1 MSNLGR
7 SRTRSL
13 AATRAGDPNA
23 EVLTAGALATDPAAL
38 RHDVVT
44 RAQAAGLKLV
54 RFLYV
59 DTDGIIRSK
68 STSIGRLADRLET
81 GIGLTVAMQAMTM
94 LDHLAVVEGMGPV
107 GEIRLM
113 PDPATFVVAPYT
125 TKTGVVHV
133 DMVTL
138 DGEPY
143 DAYGRVFLKRMIDR
157 AAKHDLEI
165 VVAFEPEWSLARRD
179 GETFLPVDDSGCFTT
194 YGMNNVADVIIDI
207 VEALEAQG
215 IPVEQY
221 YAELGWGQQELPVSH
236 APALQ
241 AADRHIHYRE
251 TIRGVAFRHGLYASF
266 APKPWGDQAGN
277 GCHIHFSAWNRGRT
291 VNRFH
296 DAKGPYGLS
305 ALANRFMAGV
315 LEHLPALV
323 ALTCASV
330 NSYRRLQPQM
340 WASAY
345 RVWGPDNR
353 EAALRVASSF
363 RGHEADSTNVEL
375 KASDSSANPYIA
387 LGGLIA
393 AGLDGIE
400 CGLELPPPVMVDPHT
415 LTDEER
421 RAIRADRLPQS
432 LGAAVENLHRDRV
445 LAEALGERLL
455 AAYSA
460 VKNLDVKDFANQDEN
475 FEFRQH
481 IYKY

>member
-1 MSNLGR
+1 
-7 SRTRSL
+7 
-13 AATRAGDPNA
+13 
-23 EVLTAGALATDPAAL
+23 
-38 RHDVVT
+38 
-44 RAQAAGLKLV
+44 
-54 RFLYV
+54 
-59 DTDGIIRSK
+59 
-68 STSIGRLADRLET
+68 
-81 GIGLTVAMQAMTM
+81 
-94 LDHLAVVEGMGPV
+94 
-107 GEIRLM
+107 
-113 PDPATFVVAPYT
+113 
-125 TKTGVVHV
+125 
-133 DMVTL
+133 MVTL

-143 DAYGRVFLKRMIDR
+143 DAYCRVFLKRMIDG
-157 AAKHDLEI
+157 AAKQDLEI
-165 VVAFEPEWSLARRD
+165 VAAFEPEWSLARRD

-194 YGMNNVADVIIDI
+194 YGMNNAADVIIDT

-221 YAELGWGQQELPVSH
+221 YTELGWGQQELPVSH

-251 TIRGVAFRHGLYASF
+251 TIRGIAFRHGLYASF

-296 DAKGPYGLS
+296 DAKAPYGLS

-345 RVWGPDNR
+345 QVWGPDNR

-363 RGHEADSTNVEL
+363 RGHEADSINIEL

-400 CGLELPPPVMVDPHT
+400 RGLEPPPPVMVDPHT

-432 LGAAVENLHRDRV
+432 LGVAVENLLRDRV

-455 AAYSA
+455 AAYTA
-460 VKNLDVKDFANQDEN
+460 VKKLDVDDFASQDEN
-475 FEFRQH
+475 FEFR
-481 IYKY
+481 

>member
-1 MSNLGR
+1 MSNQGR
-7 SRTRSL
+7 FRTRSL

-23 EVLTAGALATDPAAL
+23 ELLTARALATDPAAL

-44 RAQAAGLKLV
+44 RAQTAGLKLV

-59 DTDGIIRSK
+59 DTDGIIRAK
-68 STSIGRLADRLET
+68 STSIERLADRLET

-125 TKTGVVHV
+125 PKTGVVHV

-157 AAKHDLEI
+157 AAKQGLEI
-165 VVAFEPEWSLARRD
+165 VAAFEPEWSLARRD
-179 GETFLPVDDSGCFTT
+179 GEVFRPVDDSGCFTT
-194 YGMNNVADVIIDI
+194 YGMNNAADVIIDI

-251 TIRGVAFRHGLYASF
+251 TIRGIAFRHGLYASF

-315 LEHLPALV
+315 LDHLPALV

-345 RVWGPDNR
+345 QVWGPDNR

-363 RGHEADSTNVEL
+363 RGHEADSINIEL

-400 CGLELPPPVMVDPHT
+400 RGLEPPPPVMVDPHT

-432 LGAAVENLHRDRV
+432 LGVAVENLLRDRV

-455 AAYSA
+455 AAYTA
-460 VKNLDVKDFANQDEN
+460 VKKLDVEDFANQDEN